1 MTADLVEMFREQ
13 YTYRELLWQMTRR
26 DLLLRYKQTVM
37 GVGWA
42 LFMPLANTAVFSIIF
57 TRVATIETGV
67 PYPIFAYTGLIA
79 WNFFASALRVAVV
92 SLTSNSQLVT
102 KVYFPREAF
111 PLSAVVVS
119 FTDFAVSSIVLI
131 GMLIYY
137 EIPLTGAVL
146 MVPVI
151 LMPHA
156 MLTAG
161 CAMLLAMGNL
171 FFRDVK
177 YIFEVVI
184 VLGMFGTSVLYPT
197 EKFGG
202 DLSAV
207 AALNPL
213 TILIN
218 AYRDV
223 LLFGRM
229 PDLVPFMAAT
239 LFSAVVLLGAWLIFH
254 RAEFKFAENI

>member
-13 YTYRELLWQMTRR
+13 ITYRELLWQMTRR
-26 DLLLRYKQTVM
+26 DLLLRYKQTAM

-42 LFMPLANTAVFSIIF
+42 VFTPLANTLVFSIIF
-57 TRVATIETGV
+57 TRVATIDTGV

-79 WNFFASALRVAVV
+79 WNFFASALRVAVI

-119 FTDFAVSSIVLI
+119 LTDFAVSSIVLL

-137 EIPLTGAVL
+137 QIPLTPAAL
-146 MVPVI
+146 LVPVVLI
-151 LMPHA
+151 PHA

-184 VLGMFGTSVLYPT
+184 VLGMFATSVLYPV
-197 EKFGG
+197 ERFGG
-202 DLSAV
+202 DLA
-207 AALNPL
+207 ALLALNPL
-213 TILIN
+213 TILID

-223 LLFGRM
+223 LLFGR
-229 PDLVPFMAAT
+229 VPPVAPFVAAS
-239 LFSAVVLLGAWLIFH
+239 LFSAVVLLSSWLVFH
-254 RAEFKFAENI
+254 RSEFKFAENI